1 MPTLELAHVVLLL
14 QSLLHKT
21 KATTESI
28 CQNHFASIFSVA
40 TVAFFRW
47 LFCLP
52 SACSFG
58 SYVSPEL
65 SADWKPGWR
74 GEEAVH
80 THREHPDLSTCPVA
94 TSSCSQRSSTC
105 KGKAVP
111 AASPCNPRHGRFL
124 LQQQLLVWPFSTVKL
139 LKS

>member
-21 KATTESI
+21 KATTKSI
-28 CQNHFASIFSVA
+28 CQNCFASIFSVA

-65 SADWKPGWR
+65 SAWLETRLEGR
-74 GEEAVH
+74 LC
-80 THREHPDLSTCPVA
+80 THIENTQRLSTCPVV

-124 LQQQLLVWPFSTVKL
+124 LL
-139 LKS
+139 